1 MANSPD
7 MVAIVVPVVLRD
19 RLASKRVHP
28 RQAYYE
34 VIEEALDLFE
44 DVARPG

>member
-19 RLASKRVHP
+19 RLAAMRVHP

-34 VIEEALDLFE
+34 VVEEALDVF
-44 DVARPG
+44 DDAQPR